1 MRRWLRR
8 TQCRDGALPISRC
21 PGRANAA
28 SGDAAGRVFTRP
40 ILMTRKFIIVLAIT
54 SLFTALVVGFSWFYL
69 SQLLRQ
75 RLVWADETASQ
86 ITNSLEYAAS
96 KAVPDLTSTRVDTNN
111 PKAMRAA
118 ITNYLQTDPNLNDQ
132 LEALVGNSRIIY
144 DAAITDPNGVAILD
158 TNPALNAKP
167 VPQRPSLAVLR
178 DAGFRRQLRLLYS
191 PGTVY
196 DVSIGLQL
204 DGHEFG
210 GVRVGV
216 STVFLRNELTP
227 KLQQAAFFSVV
238 AIFCS
243 LVLAAVVSNFALGPL
258 KAISRNLDSASAG
271 DLLPDEETSAGD
283 EVGLVSLKIAHLGRQ
298 IRDTNEIFSALKDN
312 VEQVMTKLQD
322 GLMLFTRDSRV
333 VLVSASAEKFLGRP
347 RREILGRTVED
358 IFSDGTVLGA
368 VVLPAFQKQRP
379 LAQYEFEAVDGRRVQ
394 VSLDFIQE
402 KGTPIGAL
410 LTMRDAESVR
420 RIEDEIEI
428 SRRLSASGRLTR
440 GVAHEVKN
448 PINAIVL
455 HLQLLQNKLQ
465 QDDPE
470 TRRHMDI
477 IGNEIHRLDRV
488 VQILVDFT
496 RPRDLRLEDV
506 DLRKILED
514 VSMLAAPDA
523 ARRAVHIVLEL
534 PNQELLNPELLSPE
548 LLSPELSNPELP
560 NPDLPNDD
568 HALIVRV
575 DSDLMKQAI
584 LNLVL
589 NGVQSMK
596 EGTLTLTARR
606 DDEMILAEVRD
617 QGCGIPP
624 EAQEKIF
631 ELYYTTKGDEGGSG
645 IGLAQTYQIMQWHY
659 GSVEFDSIVGA
670 GTTFRLR
677 LPAAAAKPDRRAD
690 AELTA

>member
-1 MRRWLRR
+1 
-8 TQCRDGALPISRC
+8 
-21 PGRANAA
+21 
-28 SGDAAGRVFTRP
+28 
-40 ILMTRKFIIVLAIT
+40 MTRKFIIVFAIT
-54 SLFTALVVGFSWFYL
+54 TLFTALVVAFSWIYL

-75 RLVWADETASQ
+75 RLLWADETASQ
-86 ITNSLEYAAS
+86 LTNQLEYAAS
-96 KAVPDLTSTRVDTNN
+96 KAVPDLTSTRIDTNN

-118 ITNYLQTDPNLNDQ
+118 IANYLQTDTNLNDM
-132 LEALVGNSRIIY
+132 LESVVGNSRIIY
-144 DAAITDPNGVAILD
+144 DAAIMDPNGVAILD
-158 TNPALNAKP
+158 TNPALNGRP
-167 VPQRPSLAVLR
+167 VPERAPLSVLSE
-178 DAGFRRQLRLLYS
+178 AGFRRQLRLLYG
-191 PGTVY
+191 PATVY
-196 DVSIGLQL
+196 DVSIGLEL
-204 DGHEFG
+204 DRQAFG
-210 GVRVGV
+210 SVRVGV

-238 AIFCS
+238 TIFCS
-243 LVLAAVVSNFALGPL
+243 LILGAVVSNVALGPL
-258 KAISRNLDSASAG
+258 KAIARNLDSASAG
-271 DLLPDEETSAGD
+271 DELPDAATSAGD

-298 IRDTNEIFSALKDN
+298 IRDTNQIFSALKDN

-322 GLMLFTRDSRV
+322 GLMLFTRDTRV

-347 RREILGRTVED
+347 RREILGHSAEE
-358 IFSDGTVLGA
+358 IFSDGSVLGA
-368 VVLPAFQKQRP
+368 VVLPAFQKQRQ
-379 LAQYEFEAVDGRRVQ
+379 LAQYEFDAADGRRVQ

-428 SRRLSASGRLTR
+428 SRRLSASGRMTR

-465 QDDPE
+465 QDDPD
-470 TRRHMDI
+470 TRRHMEV
-477 IGNEIHRLDRV
+477 IGSEIHRLDRV

-506 DLRKILED
+506 DFRKILES
-514 VSMLAAPDA
+514 VSELAAPDA
-523 ARRAVHIVLEL
+523 ARHGVRVVQEL
-534 PNQELLNPELLSPE
+534 PNHD
-548 LLSPELSNPELP
+548 LSNRDE
-560 NPDLPNDD
+560 
-568 HALIVRV
+568 ALMVRV

-589 NGVQSMK
+589 NGVQSMNAG
-596 EGTLTLTARR
+596 GTLTLKARR
-606 DDEMILAEVRD
+606 DGEMIVAEVLD

-624 EAQEKIF
+624 AAQEKIF
-631 ELYYTTKGDEGGSG
+631 ELYFTTKGDKGGSG

-677 LPAAAAKPDRRAD
+677 LPAAVAKPDRREEMMA
-690 AELTA
+690 

>member
-1 MRRWLRR
+1 
-8 TQCRDGALPISRC
+8 
-21 PGRANAA
+21 
-28 SGDAAGRVFTRP
+28 
-40 ILMTRKFIIVLAIT
+40 MTRKFIIVFVIT
-54 SLFTALVVGFSWFYL
+54 TLFTALVVAFSWIYL

-75 RLVWADETASQ
+75 RLLWADETAYQ
-86 ITNSLEYAAS
+86 LTNQLEYAAS

-111 PKAMRAA
+111 PKALRAA
-118 ITNYLQTDPNLNDQ
+118 ITNYLQTDANLNDM
-132 LEALVGNSRIIY
+132 LESVVGNSRIIY
-144 DAAITDPNGVAILD
+144 DAAVIDPNGVAILD
-158 TNPALNAKP
+158 TNPALNGKP
-167 VPQRPSLAVLR
+167 IPERPRLAVLR
-178 DAGFRRQLRLLYS
+178 DAGFRRQLRLLYG
-191 PGTVY
+191 PATVY
-196 DVSIGLQL
+196 DVSIGLEL
-204 DGHEFG
+204 DRQAFG
-210 GVRVGV
+210 SVRVGV
-216 STVFLRNELTP
+216 NTVFLRNELTP
-227 KLQQAAFFSVV
+227 NLQKAVFFSVV

-243 LVLAAVVSNFALGPL
+243 LLLAAVVSNVALGPL
-258 KAISRNLDSASAG
+258 KAIARNLDSASAG
-271 DLLPDEETSAGD
+271 DLLSTEESGSED

-298 IRDTNEIFSALKDN
+298 IRDTNQIFSALKDN

-347 RREILGRTVED
+347 RREILGHSAEE

-379 LAQYEFEAVDGRRVQ
+379 LVQYEFDAADGRRVQ

-506 DLRKILED
+506 DLRKILEG
-514 VSMLAAPDA
+514 VSALAAPDA
-523 ARRAVHIVLEL
+523 KRHGVRIVLEL
-534 PNQELLNPELLSPE
+534 PNRT
-548 LLSPELSNPELP
+548 LSNKPVSNKEVPDEELP
-560 NPDLPNDD
+560 NAD
-568 HALIVRV
+568 ALLVRV

-589 NGVQSMK
+589 NGVQSMTAG
-596 EGTLTLTARR
+596 GTLTLKARR
-606 DDEMILAEVRD
+606 DDEMIVAEVLD

-631 ELYYTTKGDEGGSG
+631 ELYFTTKEDKGGSG

-659 GSVEFDSIVGA
+659 GSVEFDSIVGT

-677 LPAAAAKPDRRAD
+677 LPPAVAKPDRR
-690 AELTA
+690 EEMTA

>member
-1 MRRWLRR
+1 
-8 TQCRDGALPISRC
+8 
-21 PGRANAA
+21 
-28 SGDAAGRVFTRP
+28 
-40 ILMTRKFIIVLAIT
+40 MTRKFIIVFVIT
-54 SLFTALVVGFSWFYL
+54 TLFTTLVVGFSWVYL

-75 RLVWADETASQ
+75 RLLWADETASQ
-86 ITNSLEYAAS
+86 LTNQLEYAAS

-111 PKAMRAA
+111 PKALRAA
-118 ITNYLQTDPNLNDQ
+118 ITNYLHADTNLNDM
-132 LEALVGNSRIIY
+132 LESVVGNSRIIY
-144 DAAITDPNGVAILD
+144 DAAIIDPSGVAILD
-158 TNPALNAKP
+158 TNPALNGKP
-167 VPQRPSLAVLR
+167 VPQRPRLSMLR
-178 DAGFRRQLRLLYS
+178 DAGFRRQLRMLYG
-191 PGTVY
+191 PATVY
-196 DVSIGLQL
+196 DVSIGLEL
-204 DGHEFG
+204 DKQVFG
-210 GVRVGV
+210 SVHVGV

-243 LVLAAVVSNFALGPL
+243 LVLSAVVSNVALGPL
-258 KAISRNLDSASAG
+258 KAIARNLDTASAG
-271 DLLPDEETSAGD
+271 DLLPDEETSADD

-298 IRDTNEIFSALKDN
+298 IRDTNQIFSALKDN

-347 RREILGRTVED
+347 RREILGRTAEE

-379 LAQYEFEAVDGRRVQ
+379 LVQYEFDAADGHRVQ

-402 KGTPIGAL
+402 KGTSIGAL

-428 SRRLSASGRLTR
+428 SRRLSASGRMTR

-465 QDDPE
+465 QDDPD

-506 DLRKILED
+506 DFRNILES
-514 VSMLAAPDA
+514 VSVLAAPDA
-523 ARRAVHIVLEL
+523 ARHGVRVVLEL
-534 PNQELLNPELLSPE
+534 PNREA
-548 LLSPELSNPELP
+548 P
-560 NPDLPNDD
+560 NRDVPSKVVPNEDA
-568 HALIVRV
+568 ALMVRV

-589 NGVQSMK
+589 NGMQSMTAG
-596 EGTLTLTARR
+596 GTLTLAARR
-606 DDEMILAEVRD
+606 DDEMILAEVQD

-631 ELYYTTKGDEGGSG
+631 ELYFTTKGDKGGSG

-677 LPAAAAKPDRRAD
+677 LPAAVAKPDRQ
-690 AELTA
+690 AEMTA

>member
-1 MRRWLRR
+1 
-8 TQCRDGALPISRC
+8 
-21 PGRANAA
+21 
-28 SGDAAGRVFTRP
+28 
-40 ILMTRKFIIVLAIT
+40 MTRKFIIVLAIT
-54 SLFTALVVGFSWFYL
+54 TLFTALVVGFSWFYL

-75 RLVWADETASQ
+75 RLLWADETAFQ
-86 ITNSLEYAAS
+86 LTRQLEYAAS
-96 KAVPDLTSTRVDTNN
+96 KTVPDLTSTRVDTNN
-111 PKAMRAA
+111 PKALRAA
-118 ITNYLQTDPNLNDQ
+118 IITSLQTDPNLNEL
-132 LEALVGNSRIIY
+132 LESVVGNSPIIY
-144 DAAITDPNGVAILD
+144 DAAIIDLNGVAILD
-158 TNPALNAKP
+158 TNPALKDRP
-167 VPQRPSLAVLR
+167 VPDRSPLRVLR
-178 DAGFRRQLRLLYS
+178 DAGFRHQLRMLYG

-196 DVSIGLQL
+196 DASIGIEL
-204 DGHEFG
+204 DGQAFG
-210 GVRVGV
+210 SVHVGV
-216 STVFLRNELTP
+216 NTVFLRNELTP
-227 KLQQAAFFSVV
+227 RLQQAAFFSVM

-243 LVLAAVVSNFALGPL
+243 LVLAAVVSNVALGPL
-258 KAISRNLDSASAG
+258 KAISRDLDSASAG
-271 DLLPDEETSAGD
+271 DPLPDEETRGDD

-298 IRDTNEIFSALKDN
+298 IRDTNQIFSALKDN

-322 GLMLFTRDSRV
+322 GLMLFTRDTRV

-347 RREILGRTVED
+347 RREILGRSAEE

-379 LAQYEFEAVDGRRVQ
+379 LAQYEFDAADGRRVQ

-420 RIEDEIEI
+420 RIENEIEI

-477 IGNEIHRLDRV
+477 IGDEIHRLDRV

-496 RPRDLRLEDV
+496 RPQDLRLEDL
-506 DLRKILED
+506 DLRSVLD
-514 VSMLAAPDA
+514 SVAVLATPDA
-523 ARRAVHIVLEL
+523 ARHKVRIV
-534 PNQELLNPELLSPE
+534 QD
-548 LLSPELSNPELP
+548 LP
-560 NPDLPNDD
+560 NPEDARVDPLM
-568 HALIVRV
+568 VRV
-575 DSDLMKQAI
+575 DSDLIKQAI

-589 NGVQSMK
+589 NGVQSMTAG
-596 EGTLTLTARR
+596 GTLTLKARR
-606 DDEMILAEVRD
+606 DDEAILAEVLD

-631 ELYYTTKGDEGGSG
+631 ELYYTTKSDKGGSG

-677 LPAAAAKPDRRAD
+677 LPAAAVKPQGKPHE
-690 AELTA
+690 ELTA

>member
-1 MRRWLRR
+1 M
-8 TQCRDGALPISRC
+8 
-21 PGRANAA
+21 N
-28 SGDAAGRVFTRP
+28 
-40 ILMTRKFIIVLAIT
+40 RKLIIVLAIT
-54 SLFTALVVGFSWFYL
+54 TMFTALVVGFSWVYL

-75 RLVWADETASQ
+75 RLLWADETASQ
-86 ITNSLEYAAS
+86 LTNQLEYAAS
-96 KAVPDLTSTRVDTNN
+96 KAVPDLTSTRVDTEN

-118 ITNYLQTDPNLNDQ
+118 IANYLQTDPNLNDM
-132 LEALVGNSRIIY
+132 LESVVGNSRIIY
-144 DAAITDPNGVAILD
+144 DAAIVDPNGVAILD
-158 TNPALNAKP
+158 TNPALNGKP
-167 VPQRPSLAVLR
+167 VPERARLAVLR
-178 DAGFRRQLRLLYS
+178 DAGFRRQLRLLYA
-191 PGTVY
+191 PGAVY
-196 DVSIGLQL
+196 DVRIGLEL
-204 DGHEFG
+204 DGQVFG
-210 GVRVGV
+210 SVRVGV

-227 KLQQAAFFSVV
+227 KLQQAAFFSVL

-243 LVLAAVVSNFALGPL
+243 LILGAVVSHLALGPL

-271 DLLPDEETSAGD
+271 DLLPAEESGSED

-298 IRDTNEIFSALKDN
+298 IRDTNQIFSALKDN

-333 VLVSASAEKFLGRP
+333 VLVSASAEKFLSRP
-347 RREILGRTVED
+347 RREILGRTAEE

-368 VVLPAFQKQRP
+368 VLLPAFQKQRP
-379 LAQYEFEAVDGRRVQ
+379 LGQYEFETADGRRVQ

-455 HLQLLQNKLQ
+455 HLQLLQNKLR
-465 QDDPE
+465 QDDPD

-506 DLRKILED
+506 DLGKILES
-514 VSMLAAPDA
+514 VATLAAPDA
-523 ARRAVHIVLEL
+523 ARHGVRVALELPSREVQNHDLPKADLPNHEL
-534 PNQELLNPELLSPE
+534 PNQR
-548 LLSPELSNPELP
+548 
-560 NPDLPNDD
+560 D
-568 HALIVRV
+568 ALTVRV

-589 NGVQSMK
+589 NGVQSMAAG
-596 EGTLTLTARR
+596 GTLTLAAWR
-606 DDEMILAEVRD
+606 DGEMILAEVRD

-631 ELYYTTKGDEGGSG
+631 ELYFTTKGDKGGSG

-659 GSVEFDSIVGA
+659 GSVEFDTIVGA

-677 LPAAAAKPDRRAD
+677 LPAAVARPERR
-690 AELTA
+690 EEMTA

>member
-1 MRRWLRR
+1 
-8 TQCRDGALPISRC
+8 
-21 PGRANAA
+21 
-28 SGDAAGRVFTRP
+28 
-40 ILMTRKFIIVLAIT
+40 MTRKFIIVLAIT
-54 SLFTALVVGFSWFYL
+54 TLFTALVVGFSWIYL

-75 RLVWADETASQ
+75 RLLWADETASQ
-86 ITNSLEYAAS
+86 LTNQLEYAAS
-96 KAVPDLTSTRVDTNN
+96 KAVPDLTSTRVDTQN

-118 ITNYLQTDPNLNDQ
+118 IANYLQNDTNLNDM
-132 LEALVGNSRIIY
+132 LESVWGNSRIIY
-144 DAAITDPNGVAILD
+144 DAAIIDPNGVAILD
-158 TNPALNAKP
+158 TNPALNGKP
-167 VPQRPSLAVLR
+167 VPERPRLAVLR
-178 DAGFRRQLRLLYS
+178 DAGFRRQLHLLYG

-196 DVSIGLQL
+196 DASIGLEL
-204 DGHEFG
+204 DGQAFG
-210 GVRVGV
+210 DVRVGV

-243 LVLAAVVSNFALGPL
+243 LVLAAVVSNVALGPL
-258 KAISRNLDSASAG
+258 RTISRDLDSASAG
-271 DLLPDEETSAGD
+271 DVLPDEESSAGD
-283 EVGLVSLKIAHLGRQ
+283 EVGLVSLKIAHLGRK

-322 GLMLFTRDSRV
+322 GLMLFTRDTRV

-347 RREILGRTVED
+347 RREILGRTAEE

-379 LAQYEFEAVDGRRVQ
+379 LVQYDFEAADGRRVQ

-465 QDDPE
+465 QDDPD

-496 RPRDLRLEDV
+496 RPRDLRLEEV
-506 DLRKILED
+506 DLRKLLGE
-514 VSMLAAPDA
+514 VSVLAAPDA
-523 ARRAVHIVLEL
+523 ARHGVRVVQEL
-534 PNQELLNPELLSPE
+534 P
-548 LLSPELSNPELP
+548 
-560 NPDLPNDD
+560 DD
-568 HALIVRV
+568 DDALMVRV

-589 NGVQSMK
+589 NGVQSMTAG
-596 EGTLTLTARR
+596 GTLTLKARR
-606 DDEMILAEVRD
+606 DDEAIFAEVLD
-617 QGCGIPP
+617 QGCGISP

-631 ELYYTTKGDEGGSG
+631 ELYYTTKGDKGGSG

-677 LPAAAAKPDRRAD
+677 LPAAAAKPDRRED
-690 AELTA
+690 AEMTA

>member
-1 MRRWLRR
+1 
-8 TQCRDGALPISRC
+8 
-21 PGRANAA
+21 
-28 SGDAAGRVFTRP
+28 
-40 ILMTRKFIIVLAIT
+40 MTRKFIIVFVIT
-54 SLFTALVVGFSWFYL
+54 TLFTTLVVAFSWIYL

-75 RLVWADETASQ
+75 RLLWADETAYQ
-86 ITNSLEYAAS
+86 LTNSLEYAAS

-111 PKAMRAA
+111 PKAMRTA
-118 ITNYLQTDPNLNDQ
+118 ITTYLQTDANLNDM
-132 LEALVGNSRIIY
+132 LESLVGNSRIIY
-144 DAAITDPNGVAILD
+144 DAAIIDPSGVAILD
-158 TNPALNAKP
+158 TNPALNGKP
-167 VPQRPSLAVLR
+167 VPERPRLAGLR
-178 DAGFRRQLRLLYS
+178 DAGFRHQLRLLYGS
-191 PGTVY
+191 ATVY
-196 DVSIGLQL
+196 DASIGLVL
-204 DGHEFG
+204 DKQEFG
-210 GVRVGV
+210 SVRVGV

-243 LVLAAVVSNFALGPL
+243 LVLAAVVSNVALGPL

-271 DLLPDEETSAGD
+271 DLLPADESGSED

-298 IRDTNEIFSALKDN
+298 IHDTNQIFSALKDN

-322 GLMLFTRDSRV
+322 GLMLFTRDTRV

-347 RREILGRTVED
+347 RREILGRTAEE

-368 VVLPAFQKQRP
+368 VVLPAFQKQKP
-379 LAQYEFEAVDGRRVQ
+379 LVQYEFDAVDGHRVQ

-465 QDDPE
+465 QDDPD

-496 RPRDLRLEDV
+496 RPRDLRLEEMN
-506 DLRKILED
+506 LRKILEN
-514 VSMLAAPDA
+514 VSVLAAPDA
-523 ARRAVHIVLEL
+523 ARHGVRVVLEM
-534 PNQELLNPELLSPE
+534 PHHDLSE
-548 LLSPELSNPELP
+548 K
-560 NPDLPNDD
+560 DD
-568 HALIVRV
+568 TLMVRV

-589 NGVQSMK
+589 NGVQSMTDG
-596 EGTLTLTARR
+596 GTLTLKARR
-606 DDEMILAEVRD
+606 DEEMILAEVLD

-631 ELYYTTKGDEGGSG
+631 ELYYTTKSDKGGSG

-677 LPAAAAKPDRRAD
+677 LPAATAKSDRR
-690 AELTA
+690 EEITA

>member
-1 MRRWLRR
+1 
-8 TQCRDGALPISRC
+8 
-21 PGRANAA
+21 
-28 SGDAAGRVFTRP
+28 
-40 ILMTRKFIIVLAIT
+40 MTRKFIIVLVIT
-54 SLFTALVVGFSWFYL
+54 TLFTALVVCFSWFYL

-75 RLVWADETASQ
+75 RLLWADETASTL
-86 ITNSLEYAAS
+86 TNSLEYTAS
-96 KAVPDLTSTRVDTNN
+96 KAVPDLTSTRVDTDN

-118 ITNYLQTDPNLNDQ
+118 ITNYLQTDTNLNDM
-132 LEALVGNSRIIY
+132 LESEVGNSRIIY
-144 DAAITDPNGVAILD
+144 DASIIDPNGIAILD
-158 TNPALNAKP
+158 TNPSLNGKP
-167 VPQRPSLAVLR
+167 VPERPRLAGLR
-178 DAGFRRQLRLLYS
+178 DAGFRHQLRLLYG
-191 PGTVY
+191 PATVY
-196 DVSIGLQL
+196 DVSIGLEL
-204 DGHEFG
+204 DGQQFG
-210 GVRVGV
+210 SVRVGV

-227 KLQQAAFFSVV
+227 RLQQAAFFSVV

-243 LVLAAVVSNFALGPL
+243 LVLAAVVSNVALGPL
-258 KAISRNLDSASAG
+258 RAISRNLDSASAG
-271 DLLPDEETSAGD
+271 DVLPEEESGSEDEI
-283 EVGLVSLKIAHLGRQ
+283 GLVSLKIAHLGRQ
-298 IRDTNEIFSALKDN
+298 IRDTNQIFSALKDN

-347 RREILGRTVED
+347 RREILGRSAEE
-358 IFSDGTVLGA
+358 IFSDGSVLGA

-379 LAQYEFEAVDGRRVQ
+379 LVQYDFDAADGHRVQ

-465 QDDPE
+465 QDDPD

-477 IGNEIHRLDRV
+477 IGSEIHRLDRV

-506 DLRKILED
+506 DLRKTLES
-514 VSMLAAPDA
+514 VSVLAAPDA
-523 ARRAVHIVLEL
+523 ARHGVHIVLEL
-534 PNQELLNPELLSPE
+534 PNHDPLNE
-548 LLSPELSNPELP
+548 
-560 NPDLPNDD
+560 ND
-568 HALIVRV
+568 ALQVRI

-584 LNLVL
+584 LNLVI
-589 NGVQSMK
+589 NGVQSMAAG
-596 EGTLTLTARR
+596 GTLTIKARR
-606 DDEMILAEVRD
+606 EEEMILAEVLD

-624 EAQEKIF
+624 DAQEKIF

-677 LPAAAAKPDRRAD
+677 LPAAKPERRED
-690 AELTA
+690 ERRQGEEMTA

>member
-1 MRRWLRR
+1 
-8 TQCRDGALPISRC
+8 
-21 PGRANAA
+21 
-28 SGDAAGRVFTRP
+28 
-40 ILMTRKFIIVLAIT
+40 MTRKFIIVFVIT
-54 SLFTALVVGFSWFYL
+54 TLFTTLVVGFSWVYL

-75 RLVWADETASQ
+75 RLLWADETASQ
-86 ITNSLEYAAS
+86 LTNQLEYAAS

-111 PKAMRAA
+111 PKALRAA
-118 ITNYLQTDPNLNDQ
+118 ITNYLHADTNLNDM
-132 LEALVGNSRIIY
+132 LESVVGNSRIIY
-144 DAAITDPNGVAILD
+144 DAAIIDPSGVAILD
-158 TNPALNAKP
+158 TNPALNGKP
-167 VPQRPSLAVLR
+167 VPERPRLTVLR
-178 DAGFRRQLRLLYS
+178 DAGFRRQLRMLYG
-191 PGTVY
+191 PATVY
-196 DVSIGLQL
+196 DVSIGLEL
-204 DGHEFG
+204 DGQAFG
-210 GVRVGV
+210 SVHVGV

-243 LVLAAVVSNFALGPL
+243 LVLSAVVSNVALGPL
-258 KAISRNLDSASAG
+258 KAIARNLDTASAG
-271 DLLPDEETSAGD
+271 DLLPDEDTSAGD

-298 IRDTNEIFSALKDN
+298 IRDTNQIFSALKDN

-347 RREILGRTVED
+347 RREILGRTAEE

-368 VVLPAFQKQRP
+368 VVLPAFQKQRQ
-379 LAQYEFEAVDGRRVQ
+379 LVQYEFDAADGHRVQ

-428 SRRLSASGRLTR
+428 SRRLSASGRMTR

-465 QDDPE
+465 QDDPD

-506 DLRKILED
+506 DLRDILES
-514 VSMLAAPDA
+514 VSVLAAPDA
-523 ARRAVHIVLEL
+523 SRHRVRVLLEL
-534 PNQELLNPELLSPE
+534 SK
-548 LLSPELSNPELP
+548 
-560 NPDLPNDD
+560 DD
-568 HALIVRV
+568 DVLMVRV

-589 NGVQSMK
+589 NGVQSMTAG
-596 EGTLTLTARR
+596 GTLTLKARR
-606 DDEMILAEVRD
+606 DDEMILAEVQD

-631 ELYYTTKGDEGGSG
+631 ELYFTTKGDKGGSG

-659 GSVEFDSIVGA
+659 GSVEFDSVVGA

-677 LPAAAAKPDRRAD
+677 LPAVVAKPKHQ
-690 AELTA
+690 AEMTV

>member
-1 MRRWLRR
+1 
-8 TQCRDGALPISRC
+8 
-21 PGRANAA
+21 
-28 SGDAAGRVFTRP
+28 
-40 ILMTRKFIIVLAIT
+40 MTRKFIIVFVIT
-54 SLFTALVVGFSWFYL
+54 SLFTALVAGFSWFYL

-86 ITNSLEYAAS
+86 LTNSLEYAAS
-96 KAVPDLTSTRVDTNN
+96 KAVPDLTSTRIDTDN

-158 TNPALNAKP
+158 TNPALNGKP

-191 PGTVY
+191 PGKVY
-196 DVSIGLQL
+196 DVSIGLEL

-227 KLQQAAFFSVV
+227 RLQQAAFFSVV

-271 DLLPDEETSAGD
+271 DVLPDEETSSGD

-322 GLMLFTRDSRV
+322 GLMLFTRDARV

-347 RREILGRTVED
+347 RREILGRTVEE

-379 LAQYEFEAVDGRRVQ
+379 LVQYEFEAVDGRRVQ

-455 HLQLLQNKLQ
+455 HLQLLQNKVQ

-506 DLRKILED
+506 DLRKVLED
-514 VSMLAAPDA
+514 VAVLATPDA
-523 ARRAVHIVLEL
+523 ARHGVHIVLEL
-534 PNQELLNPELLSPE
+534 PNSG
-548 LLSPELSNPELP
+548 
-560 NPDLPNDD
+560 LPNDED
-568 HALIVRV
+568 ALMVHI

-617 QGCGIPP
+617 QGCGIPVRSAGKNLRTLLHHQGRP
-624 EAQEKIF
+624 RGKRNRA
-631 ELYYTTKGDEGGSG
+631 
-645 IGLAQTYQIMQWHY
+645 
-659 GSVEFDSIVGA
+659 GA
-670 GTTFRLR
+670 NLPDHAMALWLGRIRFHRR
-677 LPAAAAKPDRRAD
+677 SRHNFPAAAPGGDR
-690 AELTA
+690 ET

>member
-1 MRRWLRR
+1 
-8 TQCRDGALPISRC
+8 
-21 PGRANAA
+21 
-28 SGDAAGRVFTRP
+28 
-40 ILMTRKFIIVLAIT
+40 MTRKFIIVFVIT
-54 SLFTALVVGFSWFYL
+54 TLFTALVSGFSWIYL
-69 SQLLRQ
+69 SQFLRQ
-75 RLVWADETASQ
+75 RLLWADETASQ
-86 ITNSLEYAAS
+86 LTNQLEYAAS
-96 KAVPDLTSTRVDTNN
+96 KAVPDLTSTRIDTNN

-118 ITNYLQTDPNLNDQ
+118 ITNYLQTDTNLNDM
-132 LEALVGNSRIIY
+132 LESVVGNSRIVY
-144 DAAITDPNGVAILD
+144 DAAIIDPSGVAILD
-158 TNPALNAKP
+158 TNPALNGRP
-167 VPQRPSLAVLR
+167 VPERASLNVLR
-178 DAGFRRQLRLLYS
+178 DAGFRRQLRLLYG
-191 PGTVY
+191 PATVY
-196 DVSIGLQL
+196 DVSIGLEL
-204 DGHEFG
+204 DGQEFG
-210 GVRVGV
+210 SVRVGL

-238 AIFCS
+238 TIFCS
-243 LVLAAVVSNFALGPL
+243 LVLAAVVSNVALGPL
-258 KAISRNLDSASAG
+258 KAIARNLDTASAG
-271 DLLPDEETSAGD
+271 DELPDEETSAGD

-298 IRDTNEIFSALKDN
+298 IRDTNQIFSALKDN

-347 RREILGRTVED
+347 RREILGHTAEE

-379 LAQYEFEAVDGRRVQ
+379 LVQYEFDAADGRRVQ

-428 SRRLSASGRLTR
+428 SRRLSASGRMTR

-506 DLRKILED
+506 DLRKILEN
-514 VSMLAAPDA
+514 VSVLAAPDA
-523 ARRAVHIVLEL
+523 AHHGVSIVQEL
-534 PNQELLNPELLSPE
+534 PHHDPA
-548 LLSPELSNPELP
+548 
-560 NPDLPNDD
+560 NPDLSDHND
-568 HALIVRV
+568 ALIVRA
-575 DSDLMKQAI
+575 DSDLLRQAI

-589 NGVQSMK
+589 NGVQSMTAG
-596 EGTLTLTARR
+596 GTLTLAARR
-606 DDEMILAEVRD
+606 DGEMILAEVRD

-624 EAQEKIF
+624 AAQEKIF
-631 ELYYTTKGDEGGSG
+631 ELYFTTKGDKGGSG

-659 GSVEFDSIVGA
+659 GSVEFDTIVGT

-677 LPAAAAKPDRRAD
+677 LPAVVVKPDRR
-690 AELTA
+690 EEITA

>member
-1 MRRWLRR
+1 M
-8 TQCRDGALPISRC
+8 S
-21 PGRANAA
+21 
-28 SGDAAGRVFTRP
+28 
-40 ILMTRKFIIVLAIT
+40 RKFIIVFVIT
-54 SLFTALVVGFSWFYL
+54 TLFTALVVAFSWIYL

-75 RLVWADETASQ
+75 RLLWADETASQ
-86 ITNSLEYAAS
+86 LTNQLQYAAS
-96 KAVPDLTSTRVDTNN
+96 KAVPDLTSTRVNTNN
-111 PKAMRAA
+111 PKAMRTA
-118 ITNYLQTDPNLNDQ
+118 ITNFLQTDSSLNDM
-132 LEALVGNSRIIY
+132 LESVVGNSRIIY
-144 DAAITDPNGVAILD
+144 DAAIVNLNGVAILD
-158 TNPALNAKP
+158 TNPAFNGKAVAP
-167 VPQRPSLAVLR
+167 RASLSVLR
-178 DAGFRRQLRLLYS
+178 DAGFRRQLRMLYG
-191 PGTVY
+191 PAAVY
-196 DVSIGLQL
+196 DVNIRL
-204 DGHEFG
+204 DLDQQEFG
-210 GVRVGV
+210 SVRVGV
-216 STVFLRNELTP
+216 STVFLRSELTP
-227 KLQQAAFFSVV
+227 RLHQAAFFSLL

-243 LVLAAVVSNFALGPL
+243 LILSAVVANLSLGPL
-258 KAISRNLDSASAG
+258 KAISRDLDSASAG
-271 DLLPDEETSAGD
+271 DLLPEESGADD

-298 IRDTNEIFSALKDN
+298 IRDTNQIFSALKDN

-347 RREILGRTVED
+347 RREILGRTAEE

-368 VVLPAFQKQRP
+368 VVLPAFQQQRQ
-379 LAQYEFEAVDGRRVQ
+379 LVQYEFDAADGRRVQ

-402 KGTPIGAL
+402 KGTSIGAL

-428 SRRLSASGRLTR
+428 SRRLSASGRMTR

-465 QDDPE
+465 QDDPD

-506 DLRKILED
+506 DLRDVLES
-514 VSMLAAPDA
+514 VSVLAAPDA
-523 ARRAVHIVLEL
+523 ARHRVRVVLEL
-534 PNQELLNPELLSPE
+534 PKREATNHDPPNQKTRKE
-548 LLSPELSNPELP
+548 
-560 NPDLPNDD
+560 DD
-568 HALIVRV
+568 ALMVRV

-589 NGVQSMK
+589 NGVQSMTAG
-596 EGTLTLTARR
+596 GTLTLRARR
-606 DDEMILAEVRD
+606 DDEMILAEVMD

-624 EAQEKIF
+624 DAQEKIF
-631 ELYYTTKGDEGGSG
+631 ELYFTTKGEEGGSG

-659 GSVEFDSIVGA
+659 GSIDFDTVVGA

-677 LPAAAAKPDRRAD
+677 LPATLARPDRRAD
-690 AELTA
+690 EEITA

>member
-1 MRRWLRR
+1 
-8 TQCRDGALPISRC
+8 
-21 PGRANAA
+21 
-28 SGDAAGRVFTRP
+28 
-40 ILMTRKFIIVLAIT
+40 MTRKFIIVLVIT
-54 SLFTALVVGFSWFYL
+54 TLFTALVVCFSWVYL

-75 RLVWADETASQ
+75 RLLWADETASTL
-86 ITNSLEYAAS
+86 TNELEYTAA
-96 KAVPDLTSTRVDTNN
+96 KAVPDLTSTRVNTEN
-111 PKAMRAA
+111 PAAMRTA
-118 ITNYLQTDPNLNDQ
+118 IADVLQSDTNLNDM
-132 LEALVGNSRIIY
+132 LESVVGNSPIIY
-144 DAAITDPNGVAILD
+144 DAAIIDPNGRAILD
-158 TNPALNAKP
+158 TNPALNGKP
-167 VPQRPSLAVLR
+167 VPQRESLSVLR
-178 DAGFRRQLRLLYS
+178 DAGFRRQLQLLYA
-191 PGTVY
+191 PATVY
-196 DVSIGLQL
+196 DVSGGMEFDGLP
-204 DGHEFG
+204 FG
-210 GVRVGV
+210 SVRVGV

-243 LVLAAVVSNFALGPL
+243 LLLSAVISNVALGPL
-258 KAISRNLDSASAG
+258 KVIIRNLDSASAG
-271 DLLPDEETSAGD
+271 DLLPADEASSDD

-298 IRDTNEIFSALKDN
+298 IRDTNQIFSALKDN

-347 RREILGRTVED
+347 RREILGRTVEE

-379 LAQYEFEAVDGRRVQ
+379 LVQYEFDAVDGRRVQ

-410 LTMRDAESVR
+410 LTMRDAESVQ

-455 HLQLLQNKLQ
+455 HLQLLQNKFR
-465 QDDPE
+465 QDDPD

-477 IGNEIHRLDRV
+477 IGSEIHRLDRV

-506 DLRKILED
+506 DLRKIVES
-514 VSMLAAPDA
+514 VSLLAAPDA
-523 ARRAVHIVLEL
+523 ARSGVRIVQEL
-534 PNQELLNPELLSPE
+534 PQGDDP
-548 LLSPELSNPELP
+548 LP
-560 NPDLPNDD
+560 
-568 HALIVRV
+568 VRV

-584 LNLVL
+584 LNLLL
-589 NGVQSMK
+589 NGVQSMAA
-596 EGTLTLTARR
+596 GGALTLRARR
-606 DDEMILAEVRD
+606 DDEMIVAEVCD

-631 ELYYTTKGDEGGSG
+631 ELYYTTKGDKGGSG

-677 LPAAAAKPDRRAD
+677 LPAATAKPQPTQD
-690 AELTA
+690 EEMTA

>member
-1 MRRWLRR
+1 M
-8 TQCRDGALPISRC
+8 S
-21 PGRANAA
+21 
-28 SGDAAGRVFTRP
+28 
-40 ILMTRKFIIVLAIT
+40 RKFIIVFAIT
-54 SLFTALVVGFSWFYL
+54 TLFTALVVGFSWIYL

-75 RLVWADETASQ
+75 RLLWADETASQ
-86 ITNSLEYAAS
+86 LTNQLEYAAS
-96 KAVPDLTSTRVDTNN
+96 KAVPDLTSTRIDTDN

-118 ITNYLQTDPNLNDQ
+118 ITNYLQTDANLNDM
-132 LEALVGNSRIIY
+132 LESVVGNSRIIY
-144 DAAITDPNGVAILD
+144 DAAIMDPNGVAILD
-158 TNPALNAKP
+158 TNPALNGKP
-167 VPQRPSLAVLR
+167 VPERAPLSVLSE
-178 DAGFRRQLRLLYS
+178 AGFRRQFRLLYG
-191 PGTVY
+191 PATVY
-196 DVSIGLQL
+196 DVSIGLEL
-204 DGHEFG
+204 DRQAFG
-210 GVRVGV
+210 SVRVGV

-227 KLQQAAFFSVV
+227 KLQQAGFFSLVT
-238 AIFCS
+238 IFCS
-243 LVLAAVVSNFALGPL
+243 LILGAVVSNVALGPL
-258 KAISRNLDSASAG
+258 KAIARDLDSASAG
-271 DLLPDEETSAGD
+271 DELPDSATSAGD

-298 IRDTNEIFSALKDN
+298 IRDTNQIFSALKDN

-322 GLMLFTRDSRV
+322 GLMLFTRDTRV

-347 RREILGRTVED
+347 RHEILGHSAEE
-358 IFSDGTVLGA
+358 IFSDGSVLGA
-368 VVLPAFQKQRP
+368 VVLPAFQKQRQ
-379 LAQYEFEAVDGRRVQ
+379 LAQYEFDAADGRRVQ

-428 SRRLSASGRLTR
+428 SRRLSASGRMTR

-465 QDDPE
+465 QDDPD
-470 TRRHMDI
+470 TRRHMDV

-506 DLRKILED
+506 DFRKLLES
-514 VSMLAAPDA
+514 VSALAAPDA
-523 ARRAVHIVLEL
+523 TRHGVRVVQEL
-534 PNQELLNPELLSPE
+534 PQEDE
-548 LLSPELSNPELP
+548 
-560 NPDLPNDD
+560 
-568 HALIVRV
+568 ALMVRV

-589 NGVQSMK
+589 NGVQAMN
-596 EGTLTLTARR
+596 EGGTLTLKARR
-606 DDEMILAEVRD
+606 DGEMIVAEVLD

-624 EAQEKIF
+624 AAQEKIF
-631 ELYYTTKGDEGGSG
+631 ELYYTTKGDKGGSG

-677 LPAAAAKPDRRAD
+677 LPAAVAKPDRREEMMA
-690 AELTA
+690 